1 MPKSARRHAQSGCGL
16 GIAVMVNRLLFVL
29 CHNHQNVAD
38 LTFHRHLFYA
48 DHPAFI
54 FQVVG
59 QSRDDALT
67 VVQAGGHHPG
77 SQSAVET
84 NSSPDNTSCRQTI
97 RPKVTSCDRRHMT
110 NCRFRNVCNETGDL
124 PSEPAP
130 CCVKPSSRS
139 PSYC

>member
-67 VVQAGGHHPG
+67 VVQAGSHHPG
-77 SQSAVET
+77 SRQQR
-84 NSSPDNTSCRQTI
+84 NNT
-97 RPKVTSCDRRHMT
+97 VTAHSIHRAFHLMHFAT
-110 NCRFRNVCNETGDL
+110 
-124 PSEPAP
+124 
-130 CCVKPSSRS
+130 
-139 PSYC
+139 